1 MVESV
6 MEIRLLFATP
16 DEESQALLDSLLSSA
31 LELTPLTV
39 RAEHAT
45 TQEQLLE
52 RVDADIDD
60 VVVLDWLM
68 AQAETPALVA
78 TLLQRNPKL
87 RIVALLPE
95 SHRQYRKQVWQAGAC
110 SSIAKE
116 NMEQEWFSSVL
127 CIMHRAMQREARLH
141 AYYQNLTTTDSLRE
155 PATCCAAAD

>member
-1 MVESV
+1 

-16 DEESQALLDSLLSSA
+16 DAESQMLLDSLLSSA

-39 RAEHAT
+39 RTAQAT
-45 TQEQLLE
+45 TIDALFA
-52 RVDADIDD
+52 RVDADADD

-68 AQAETPALVA
+68 AQAQTPALVA
-78 TLLQRNPKL
+78 TLLQHNPRL
-87 RIVALLPE
+87 RIVALLPQ
-95 SHRQYRKQVWQAGAC
+95 SYRQYRKEVWQAGAC

-141 AYYQNLTTTDSLRE
+141 AHYMGLAVNEAEQT
-155 PATCCAAAD
+155 AACCVAAD